1 MLFHTWPFALFFI
14 IVYPAYLVLKNTRLR
29 FPWLL
34 ASSYFFY
41 ACFNPY
47 ESGGDQL
54 VTMWPTLYQN
64 HRVEISFLGTP
75 PWGGTRKT
83 GVPGAELET

>member
-14 IVYPAYLVLKNTRLR
+14 IVYPAYLALKNTRLR

-41 ACFNPY
+41 ACFNPLY
-47 ESGGDQL
+47 LIIISYSTLLDYL
-54 VTMWPTLYQN
+54 VDM
-64 HRVEISFLGTP
+64 
-75 PWGGTRKT
+75 
-83 GVPGAELET
+83 